1 MWISPAV
8 AAISPVM
15 VRSKVVF
22 PTPLRP
28 RRATSSPS
36 STSAVMSWSTGVRP
50 YPAETLRSWSIFDR
64 PAQVDIENL
73 LVLAQLLDGAATEHS
88 TLVKHDDVGVQLPDE
103 VHVMF
108 HDNDRCPGGEV
119 VDQPNRPAGF
129 LARHPGRGFVEED
142 HFRVAGDDHGNLEP
156 LPLAVCQVT
165 DQDPLPFGDAE
176 VLEDGVGDT

>member
-36 STSAVMSWSTGVRP
+36 ATSAVMSWSTGVRP

-64 PAQVDIENL
+64 PAQVDVEYL
-73 LVLAQLLDGAATEHS
+73 LVFAQLLDGAAPEDGA
-88 TLVKHDDVGVQLPDE
+88 LVKHDHVGVELADE
-103 VHVMF
+103 VHVVL
-108 HDNDRCPGGEV
+108 HD
-119 VDQPNRPAGF
+119 
-129 LARHPGRGFVEED
+129 
-142 HFRVAGDDHGNLEP
+142 DD
-156 LPLAVCQVT
+156 
-165 DQDPLPFGDAE
+165 
-176 VLEDGVGDT
+176 